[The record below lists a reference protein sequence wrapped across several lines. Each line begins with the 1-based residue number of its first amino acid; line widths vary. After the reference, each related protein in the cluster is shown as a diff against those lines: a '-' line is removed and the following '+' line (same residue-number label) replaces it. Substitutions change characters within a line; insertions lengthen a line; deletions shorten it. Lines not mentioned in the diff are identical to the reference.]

1 MPEKETNGVCYFL
14 VIKTCLSVCLYVVS
28 LG

>member
-1 MPEKETNGVCYFL
+1 MPEKETNGVFYFL
-14 VIKTCLSVCLYVVS
+14 VIKTCLSVCLYVVL